1 MFYRESWVEVDL
13 DQIKENIR
21 WLRRQTDRQ
30 FIAVI
35 KANGYGVGDGP
46 VARAALEAGAAIRPK
61 RSCFFGMIWRC
72 RRYRWIGLRS

>member
-35 KANGYGVGDGP
+35 KANGYGAGDGP
-46 VARAALEAGAAIRPK
+46 VARQPWK
-61 RSCFFGMIWRC
+61 REPRCWRC
-72 RRYRWIGLRS
+72 RAWMRRCRYGIRE